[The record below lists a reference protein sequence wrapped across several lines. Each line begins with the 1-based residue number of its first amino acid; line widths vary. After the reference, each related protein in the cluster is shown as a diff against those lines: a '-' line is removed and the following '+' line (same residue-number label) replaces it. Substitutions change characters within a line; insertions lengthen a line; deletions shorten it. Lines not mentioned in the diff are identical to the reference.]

1 VGKVKALG
9 RRALALTADV
19 TDRTS
24 LERLLAATLD
34 TFGKVDILVNSA
46 GRMKRG
52 PTIDSVE
59 RDWKEILDTNPMGV
73 LRACRLFGRHML
85 ERQYGRVINIT
96 SLNAFISLLLGLRGK
111 EGGCAVVNEGV
122 GGRVGRSWVC
132 VNAIALGVFPT
143 FLNSELL
150 QSSASRNC

>member
-1 VGKVKALG
+1 MGKVKALG

-96 SLNAFISLLLGLRGK
+96 SLNAFISLLLGLRRL
-111 EGGCAVVNEGV
+111 C
-122 GGRVGRSWVC
+122 
-132 VNAIALGVFPT
+132 
-143 FLNSELL
+143 
-150 QSSASRNC
+150 SR